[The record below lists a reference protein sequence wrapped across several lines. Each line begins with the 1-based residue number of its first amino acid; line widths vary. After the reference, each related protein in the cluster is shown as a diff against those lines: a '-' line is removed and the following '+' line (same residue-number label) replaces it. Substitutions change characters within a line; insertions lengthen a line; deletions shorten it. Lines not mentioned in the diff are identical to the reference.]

1 MAANVGKI
9 APVTLPAQTNS
20 RPQQDFEPD
29 FGRIAAEAPAPEYR
43 LVIEEDSTA
52 GTFVYKTINRS
63 TGEVVNQFPREEL
76 LRLRED
82 PAYVAGSVLQTKA

>member
-1 MAANVGKI
+1 MASNVGKI
-9 APVTLPAQTNS
+9 APVALPTQQT
-20 RPQQDFEPD
+20 RTPDFEPD
-29 FGRIAAEAPAPEYR
+29 FGRIAAEAPAPQYR

-63 TGEVVNQFPREEL
+63 TGEVVSQFPREEL
-76 LRLRED
+76 LKLKED